1 MVQTNLDLDQE
12 LLYEEQQERR
22 NRPLKKT
29 LLRELGI
36 MNIGGDGTG
45 WHGLMPPVTL
55 VTSGLFV
62 SIDIE

>member
-22 NRPLKKT
+22 NRPLKNT
-29 LLRELGI
+29 LLRELRI
-36 MNIGGDGTG
+36 VNIGGDGTG
-45 WHGLMPPVTL
+45 WHGLMSPVTL